1 MGSRSSRIGDR
12 PAIRRLA
19 ARAASDTRFGVTS
32 VKTRSALAL
41 LVLLGVVAAL
51 RLHHLGKE
59 SLWPDEAFS
68 ITIARVSV
76 AHIIDETSR
85 DVHPPLYY
93 TLLRY
98 WMLMAGSTEAAAR
111 LLSVLLS
118 LGTVVAS
125 YFMGLRL
132 VNRRAGLAA
141 AALLTF
147 LPFQVEFSQEA
158 RMYSLLALLGTISF
172 RCLVGLFD
180 SPSPRWM
187 VAYALS
193 TAAMLYTQ
201 IYGSFVFAGEIACMA
216 WMLVLNRG
224 RLRPEFVR
232 WLGSAIAAAAL
243 FIPWMFV
250 LARQASRVQSG
261 FWIPRR
267 PWIAILEPFW
277 TYSGSVALVAVLAP
291 LAALGFVL
299 LVWRSRTSVA
309 APAAPPPALIL
320 GCWLAAPIVIP
331 FVLSQIGSPIFRR
344 VHVPA
349 SVLFAILPAP
359 ASPFR
364 GTLLPIGLVGLL
376 AYLPINGPDVL
387 PRRGR
392 TTGVRRGAW
401 TLTRRRA
408 TCRVLPRLQLLPH
421 DYYKRQRLPRGSV
434 PAYTEPSS
442 ANLPPVVQ
450 KATGDHRRVWFI
462 VLSYD
467 PGKLLIADAFR
478 QTFTERDHFETTHL
492 DVFLF
497 ER

>member
-1 MGSRSSRIGDR
+1 M
-12 PAIRRLA
+12 
-19 ARAASDTRFGVTS
+19 TS

-41 LVLLGVVAAL
+41 LVLLGVGAAL

-59 SLWPDEAFS
+59 SLWLDEAFS

-118 LGTVVAS
+118 LGTVVAA

-180 SPSPRWM
+180 SPSPRWK

-201 IYGSFVFAGEIACMA
+201 IYGSFVFAGEIACMT

-291 LAALGFVL
+291 LAGLGFVL
-299 LVWRSRTSVA
+299 LVWRSRTTVA
-309 APAAPPPALIL
+309 ARPGPPPALIL

-331 FVLSQIGSPIFRR
+331 FVLSQIGSPIFLPKYTI
-344 VHVPA
+344 PA
-349 SVLFAILPAP
+349 SVPFAILAG
-359 ASPFR
+359 AGIAAFR
-364 GTLLPIGLVGLL
+364 GTLLPVGLVGLL
-376 AYLPINGPDVL
+376 AYLSISPLQTFFSTPRKDDWRAAAAYVDTHASAGDLVVFYRDFNYL
-387 PRRGR
+387 PF
-392 TTGVRRGAW
+392 
-401 TLTRRRA
+401 
-408 TCRVLPRLQLLPH
+408 
-421 DYYKRQRLPRGSV
+421 DYYKRRSDYFEGPFPLY
-434 PAYTEPSS
+434 AEPSS
-442 ANLPPVVQ
+442 AILPPVVQ
-450 KATGDHRRVWFI
+450 KATGDHRRVWFV

-467 PGKLLIADAFR
+467 PAKLLIADAFR
-478 QTFTERDHFETTHL
+478 QTFTERDHFETTHI